1 MDFLAQLHTFVTIA
15 DTRSITRAAQIVG
28 LSVPMASRQLRGLEE
43 ELGTELVRRSTRNLQ
58 LTQTGLDFLG
68 HARRLLDEVQ
78 QAKEAV
84 RPGQGVHGTLVVSLP
99 VAFGLARIVPLIPG
113 FLARNPRLRLDLRF
127 SDQLAD
133 MIADNVDI
141 AIRAGVQPPD
151 SHALIA
157 RRLDSYER
165 VLCAS
170 PDFVAK
176 NPGLLDVHALAGVSC
191 LVQGVGPTRWRF
203 DTAEGQ
209 VEVPVS
215 GPLRTSNI
223 RLLSDAAAAGLGV
236 ALLPEPMIA
245 EELRQERLVRLL
257 PHAVPPSGVI
267 YGIYHRSARGS
278 PAVHAFLQAVAQEIE
293 SHADKPAPADGSVAA
308 LPIIPG

>member
-15 DTRSITRAAQIVG
+15 DTRSITRAARIVG
-28 LSVPMASRQLRGLEE
+28 LSVPMASRQLRALES
-43 ELGTELVRRSTRNLQ
+43 ELGAELVRRSTRNLQ
-58 LTQTGLDFLG
+58 LTQAGLDFLD

-84 RPGQGVHGTLVVSLP
+84 RPGQGVQGTLVVSLP
-99 VAFGLARIVPLIPG
+99 IAFGLARIAPLIPG

-133 MIADNVDI
+133 MIADNVDV

-191 LVQGVGPTRWRF
+191 LVQGGPTRWRF

-236 ALLPEPMIA
+236 ALLPAPMIA
-245 EELRQERLVRLL
+245 EELRQGRLVRLL
-257 PHAVPPSGVI
+257 PQAVPPGGVI

-278 PAVHAFLQAVAQEIE
+278 PAVHAFLQAVAQELE
-293 SHADKPAPADGSVAA
+293 SHAATPAPADGSVAA